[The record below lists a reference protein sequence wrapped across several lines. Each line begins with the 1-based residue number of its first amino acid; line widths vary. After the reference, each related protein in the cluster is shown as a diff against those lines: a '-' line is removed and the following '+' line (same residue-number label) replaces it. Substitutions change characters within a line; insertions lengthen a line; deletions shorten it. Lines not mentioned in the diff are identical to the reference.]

1 MYDLSLHL
9 LDIIEN
15 SIAADATMID
25 VLIIE
30 QRKADKL
37 FIEIQDNGRG
47 MDREVQKKVL
57 DPFFTT
63 KSRKKTGLGLSLFA
77 QAAEEGGGN
86 LSIDSEVSE
95 GTKITAVFKLGHI
108 DRKPLGDM
116 DETMR
121 VLRATHPEITFRYKY
136 EIRRV

>member
-15 SIAADATMID
+15 SIAADATRID
-25 VLIIE
+25 ILIIE
-30 QRKADKL
+30 QSKADKL
-37 FIEIQDNGRG
+37 IIEIRDNGRG
-47 MDREVQKKVL
+47 MDREIQEKVL

-63 KSRKKTGLGLSLFA
+63 KSQKKTGLGLSLFA
-77 QAAEEGGGN
+77 QAAKESGGN
-86 LSIDSEVSE
+86 LNIQSEVSK

-121 VLRATHPEITFRYKY
+121 VLRATHPEVVFRYRY
-136 EIRRV
+136 EIRG

>member
-15 SIAADATMID
+15 SITADATRID
-25 VLIIE
+25 IRIIEQSKTDKLIIE
-30 QRKADKL
+30 IR
-37 FIEIQDNGRG
+37 DNGRG
-47 MDREVQKKVL
+47 MDREIQEKVL

-63 KSRKKTGLGLSLFA
+63 KSQKKTGLGLSLFA
-77 QAAEEGGGN
+77 QAAKESGGN
-86 LSIDSEVSE
+86 LNIQSEVSK

-121 VLRATHPEITFRYKY
+121 VLRATHPEVVFRYRY
-136 EIRRV
+136 EIRG

>member
-9 LDIIEN
+9 LDIVEN
-15 SIAADATMID
+15 SIVADATRID
-25 VLIIE
+25 ILITE
-30 QRKADKL
+30 QSKADKL
-37 FIEIQDNGRG
+37 VIEIQDNGRG

-63 KSRKKTGLGLSLFA
+63 KSQKKTGLGLSLFA
-77 QAAEEGGGN
+77 QAAKESGGN
-86 LSIDSEVSE
+86 LKIESEVSK
-95 GTKITAVFKLGHI
+95 GTKIRAVFKLGHI

-121 VLRATHPEITFRYKY
+121 VLRATHPEITFRYRY
-136 EIRRV
+136 EIEG